1 MLTLQF
7 AYIFEAMDSVELQKL
22 FSSNLKNAR
31 NRANLSQLKLAEKAN
46 LSLGYICDLEG
57 GRRWGTP
64 ETFSKL
70 ASALQIN
77 PYELLLPSYENCENR
92 NFSELSQTHDCLA
105 NLNSVLRDNIN
116 EAVNKAITET
126 FSSIC

>member
-1 MLTLQF
+1 
-7 AYIFEAMDSVELQKL
+7 MDSEELQKL
-22 FSSNLKNAR
+22 FSSNLKKAR

-77 PYELLLPSYENCENR
+77 PYELLLPASEKNENL
-92 NFSELSQTHDCLA
+92 SELSQTRERLA
-105 NLNSVLRDNIN
+105 NLNSILKENITS
-116 EAVNKAITET
+116 AVNKAISDS
-126 FSSIC
+126 FNSVM

>member
-1 MLTLQF
+1 MNS
-7 AYIFEAMDSVELQKL
+7 DELQKL

-70 ASALQIN
+70 ANALQIS
-77 PYELLLPSYENCENR
+77 PYELLLPQNSKEGNK
-92 NFSELSQTHDCLA
+92 NFSEIAETRECLA
-105 NLNSVLRDNIN
+105 NLNSILRDNIN
-116 EAVNKAITET
+116 SAVNKAITES
-126 FSSIC
+126 FSSIVQ

>member
-1 MLTLQF
+1 MNS
-7 AYIFEAMDSVELQKL
+7 DELQKL

-70 ASALQIN
+70 ANALEIN
-77 PYELLLPSYENCENR
+77 AYELLLPQSSVGEYKNY
-92 NFSELSQTHDCLA
+92 SEISETREYLA
-105 NLNSVLRDNIN
+105 NLNSALRENIN
-116 EAVNKAITET
+116 SAVNKAITDS
-126 FSSIC
+126 FSSII

>member
-1 MLTLQF
+1 MNS
-7 AYIFEAMDSVELQKL
+7 DELQKL

-31 NRANLSQLKLAEKAN
+31 IRANLSQLKLAEKAN

-70 ASALQIN
+70 AGALQIN
-77 PYELLLPSYENCENR
+77 PYELLLPHTSNDENNT
-92 NFSELSQTHDCLA
+92 FSDIADTREYIA
-105 NLNSVLRDNIN
+105 NLNSILRDNIN
-116 EAVNKAITET
+116 AAVNKAITDS
-126 FSSIC
+126 FSSIF

>member
-1 MLTLQF
+1 
-7 AYIFEAMDSVELQKL
+7 MDSEELQKL
-22 FSSNLKNAR
+22 FSSNLKKAR

-70 ASALQIN
+70 ANALQIN
-77 PYELLLPSYENCENR
+77 PYELLLPDTIKNENL
-92 NFSELSQTHDCLA
+92 SELSQTRECLT
-105 NLNSVLRDNIN
+105 NLNSILKENLTS
-116 EAVNKAITET
+116 AVNKAISDS
-126 FSSIC
+126 FSSVM